1 MNRKIIDLKS
11 GIRAHVIETDKYKT
25 DLTCL
30 ILTTPLKKDTVTKNA
45 LIPFLLR
52 RGTERL
58 PSQYLINKEMENM
71 YGASFNCGIDKTGD
85 NIVLKFYIE
94 TISNEFALNSE
105 NILKMNIQ
113 NLLDIVFNPV
123 RKNGLLNEEFLNIEK
138 DNLRKVI
145 ESKIDDKDSYAYE
158 RCISEMYQG
167 EGFGIYKFGFVE
179 DIESIT
185 IESIT
190 EYYNWLIEN
199 AKIDIFVSGKVNES
213 TVNDLLMEN
222 ENICKLNSRD
232 GYYILNNQSTN
243 NGLNVDNAKEIFES
257 MNVVQGKLVMG
268 LDINYQDE
276 NLQAIALVYNAI
288 LGDGANSM
296 MFQNVREKAGLAY
309 SSKSTFVKQKM
320 NIFIRC
326 GIQVENYEKALNLIK
341 LQLENIKNGDFT
353 EEDIDI
359 AKVYLISSIKN
370 IEEEQDTEIVYYI
383 GQELAQ
389 TNRSI
394 EEYIDRIEKV
404 SKEDILNLAKN
415 ISINTIYFLKN

>member
-1 MNRKIIDLKS
+1 
-11 GIRAHVIETDKYKT
+11 
-25 DLTCL
+25 
-30 ILTTPLKKDTVTKNA
+30 
-45 LIPFLLR
+45 
-52 RGTERL
+52 
-58 PSQYLINKEMENM
+58 M

-105 NILKMNIQ
+105 NILKMNIE

-213 TVNDLLMEN
+213 TVNDLLMKN
-222 ENICKLNSRD
+222 ENICKLNSRN
-232 GYYILNNQSTN
+232 GHYILNNQSTN
-243 NGLNVDNAKEIFES
+243 NGQNVDNAREIFES

-326 GIQVENYEKALNLIK
+326 GIQIENYEKALNLIK

-359 AKVYLISSIKN
+359 AKVYLTSSIKN

>member
-1 MNRKIIDLKS
+1 MKLNKDHKGKCGIYCIKNTLNSKVYVGKAKDIYNR
-11 GIRAHVIETDKYKT
+11 IREHIR
-25 DLTCL
+25 
-30 ILTTPLKKDTVTKNA
+30 
-45 LIPFLLR
+45 LLR
-52 RGTERL
+52 NKSKDENRH
-58 PSQYLINKEMENM
+58 LINAWFK
-71 YGASFNCGIDKTGD
+71 YGEDAFEYFI
-85 NIVLKFYIE
+85 IE
-94 TISNEFALNSE
+94 EFE
-105 NILKMNIQ
+105 
-113 NLLDIVFNPV
+113 F
-123 RKNGLLNEEFLNIEK
+123 NEETLKIRELYWIDEYKSTDREFGY
-138 DNLRKVI
+138 NLRR
-145 ESKIDDKDSYAYE
+145 DSSTQMIVHE
-158 RCISEMYQG
+158 ETKLLLSEMYQG

-213 TVNDLLMEN
+213 TVNDLLMKN
-222 ENICKLNSRD
+222 ENICKLNSRN
-232 GYYILNNQSTN
+232 GHYILNNQSTN
-243 NGLNVDNAKEIFES
+243 NGQNVDNAREIFES

-326 GIQVENYEKALNLIK
+326 GIQIENYEKALNLIK

-359 AKVYLISSIKN
+359 AKVYLTSSIKN